1 MNIIINGKLISSL
14 TTPNH
19 ETAWP
24 IEDAECVLKYIAAHH
39 RIILG
44 GDILKSDL
52 TYCYDNW
59 YYNIDNSKGRDENS
73 EASTAIAQEYIL
85 NYIRKNGTDHYVV
98 IVAD

>member
-1 MNIIINGKLISSL
+1 MDITFNGKLISSL

-19 ETAWP
+19 ETAWS
-24 IEDAECVLKYIAAHH
+24 IKDAECVLKYIAAHR

-73 EASTAIAQEYIL
+73 EASTAIAQELSLIH
-85 NYIRKNGTDHYVV
+85 I
-98 IVAD
+98 

>member
-1 MNIIINGKLISSL
+1 M
-14 TTPNH
+14 
-19 ETAWP
+19 
-24 IEDAECVLKYIAAHH
+24 KYIAAHR

-59 YYNIDNSKGRDENS
+59 YYNIDNYKGRDENS

-85 NYIRKNGTDHYVV
+85 NYISKNSTDHYVV
-98 IVAD
+98 IVSD